1 MEAQKITPD
10 QAVVFSTHVSCGVFQ
25 DMATFPDEPEAEE
38 YFKNWRDGFQREHGK
53 LPARGVDY
61 RIEWRPLESEQFKAD
76 FARVEHGAYNV
87 LSDIRQV
94 LNATDGSENPELV
107 RRVWYLHEAM
117 GRINAICASIADGAK
132 LPSGRSLAVE
142 IEGISRQALTK
153 ASVGERRSAA

>member
-1 MEAQKITPD
+1 MEPQDITPD
-10 QAVVFSTHVSCGVFQ
+10 QAVIFSQHVAAGVFQ
-25 DMATFPDEPEAEE
+25 PVATFPDEPEAEA
-38 YFKNWRDGFQREHGK
+38 YFKHWRDDFQREHGK

-61 RIEWRPLESEQFKAD
+61 RLEWRPLESEQFKAD
-76 FARVEHGAYNV
+76 FARVESGAYNI

-94 LNATDGSENPELV
+94 INAMDGSENPELV

-153 ASVGERRSAA
+153 ACVGERR

>member
-1 MEAQKITPD
+1 MEPQNITPD
-10 QAVVFSTHVSCGVFQ
+10 QGVVFSTHISCGVFQ
-25 DMATFPDEPEAEE
+25 DVGIFPDEPEAEA
-38 YFKNWRDGFQREHGK
+38 YLKTWRDEFQREHGK

-61 RIEWRPLESEQFKAD
+61 RMEWRPLESEQFVAD
-76 FARVEHGAYNV
+76 FGRVESGAYNI

-94 LNATDGSENPELV
+94 LNAIDGSENSELV

-117 GRINAICASIADGAK
+117 GRINSISASIADGAK

-153 ASVGERRSAA
+153 ACVGERR